1 MGVTSAGDLAARLA
15 GEAEKRRTPAPLEA
29 PRTVA
34 WFRSGN
40 PRARSGRKTQ
50 RRDPA
55 AWTQCRGDL
64 RRSGFQRS
72 NGGSAREANGERA
85 GSCASARCSRCARM
99 RSINA
104 GSSILAITR
113 SCPPQRR
120 QRSMS
125 IPSSGTNGRE
135 HALESL
141 RPRHRG
147 ALGRRFLGR
156 GVFGLRA
163 ASSARRSDCG
173 AQRRMRGEHPVVAR
187 EMYARRRHERGQ
199 ACQKVERS

>member
-1 MGVTSAGDLAARLA
+1 MCCAELVSPNSRLRRTHQARGQREPAPIAADSAFNGGYVRRRSRREARRRGGEEAHTGAARSTTHRCLVPVRKSEHAQAARRSDAIPRLGHSAGD
-15 GEAEKRRTPAPLEA
+15 P
-29 PRTVA
+29 
-34 WFRSGN
+34 
-40 PRARSGRKTQ
+40 
-50 RRDPA
+50 
-55 AWTQCRGDL
+55 

-104 GSSILAITR
+104 GPSILAITR

-135 HALESL
+135 HAL
-141 RPRHRG
+141 
-147 ALGRRFLGR
+147 
-156 GVFGLRA
+156 
-163 ASSARRSDCG
+163 
-173 AQRRMRGEHPVVAR
+173 
-187 EMYARRRHERGQ
+187 
-199 ACQKVERS
+199 